1 MNGLQ
6 LFQWRQNLRKKFY
19 TILLCLLTA
28 VFLTS
33 ISAWIIVSMHHQ
45 KQLKKQ
51 SLTYETFQNK
61 LIKENTWKKNSCK
74 EITKRQKVHSKKRHK
89 HYKYKK
95 EKNYDNDSGLSKI
108 PDVNFNSLRKYN
120 KDIYAWIQIP
130 GIDLSY
136 PVLQHKTLDFYYL
149 THNIDNSFG
158 YPGCIFSETNT
169 KKDFSDALTVLYGH
183 NMKNGSMF
191 GTLHHFDNSDLSNK
205 PYFIHIV
212 TPDSKIRYKIVAS
225 AIWGTKNIMST
236 FSNSSDGALNFFN
249 SVTLNC
255 SVKNTLKIKKCISDK
270 HSKMLVLSTCGSN
283 SNSRFLIISLKQN
296 EWRK

>member
-136 PVLQHKTLDFYYL
+136 PVLQHKTLDL
-149 THNIDNSFG
+149 
-158 YPGCIFSETNT
+158 
-169 KKDFSDALTVLYGH
+169 
-183 NMKNGSMF
+183 
-191 GTLHHFDNSDLSNK
+191 LS
-205 PYFIHIV
+205 Y
-212 TPDSKIRYKIVAS
+212 T
-225 AIWGTKNIMST
+225 
-236 FSNSSDGALNFFN
+236 
-249 SVTLNC
+249 
-255 SVKNTLKIKKCISDK
+255 
-270 HSKMLVLSTCGSN
+270 
-283 SNSRFLIISLKQN
+283 
-296 EWRK
+296 